1 MLHSLEFSDGSR
13 QELLQYGVRRYRRDE
28 KTCLAWRGRNFGSFT
43 DLQRRRTVKTYE
55 LQSAHVRIMTRQVGC
70 PMMSV

>member
-1 MLHSLEFSDGSR
+1 VIERHVAETDTRL
-13 QELLQYGVRRYRRDE
+13 
-28 KTCLAWRGRNFGSFT
+28 TWRGRYLGSFT

-55 LQSAHVRIMTRQVGC
+55 LQSAHVRIMTRQEGW